1 MHRHLSSLLAFS
13 VLSVAGYAQS
23 ASLAR
28 TTVPAAASVSLAR
41 TTGPTT
47 AFAIRQLP
55 ASGDTQQHPQGR
67 TSTARRMISGMVK
80 EQGSGPLEGVLVT
93 TKDRS
98 VVSGTMQ
105 DGQYYIEIPVE
116 DSVLVFSLDGYATR
130 EIKLLDGGDYSVT
143 LQPADPNVPQA
154 SSSDPSVSAPAAAPA
169 GSPVPSSGPSASPA
183 DHPASAPFSA
193 LGPWR
198 GVFQLNP
205 GVEVPFNFEVRS
217 NNKGRPEA
225 FFRNGAE
232 WFDGGPLTQTADS
245 FFIALD
251 QYDNELAFPIGQG
264 ALTGSL
270 RRQDRKGN
278 PLTVRIEPGK
288 TDRFT
293 GNGTAP
299 AGNITGTYDVTFT
312 SVNGKEEK
320 VVGLFK
326 QEGNKLTG
334 TFLRV
339 TGDSRYLE
347 GIVEGNEFYLSSFFG
362 SGPAYYKGTFTPD
375 GHLTGAGIGA
385 KGETPFTGALNP
397 QAALPDP
404 YKLTYLKPGYDA
416 FTFTFPDIDGKN
428 ITLQDPRFKN
438 KVVIVTIGGT
448 WCPNCVD
455 ETSFL
460 APWYKENQERGI
472 EVVSIQYERST
483 DTAYVRKVLTRMR
496 DRYDIQ
502 YTQVFGGIADKQTVA
517 ASLPSLN
524 TFLAF
529 PTTIVIDR
537 KGRVARIHTGYS
549 GPATGPYY
557 QEFLKEFNA
566 EIDALVKE

>member
-1 MHRHLSSLLAFS
+1 MYRHLSSLLAFS
-13 VLSVAGYAQS
+13 VFSLAGYTQS

-28 TTVPAAASVSLAR
+28 TTGATAAPV
-41 TTGPTT
+41 
-47 AFAIRQLP
+47 IRQLL
-55 ASGDTQQHPQGR
+55 ASGDTPQHPQ
-67 TSTARRMISGMVK
+67 TQTTTAKKMISGMVR

-93 TKDRS
+93 TKDGTI
-98 VVSGTMQ
+98 VSGSMQ

-130 EIKLLDGGDYSVT
+130 EVKLRDDNDCSVT
-143 LQPADPNVPQA
+143 LKPADPMTPASEAPASPAGEPSPATALPTSA
-154 SSSDPSVSAPAAAPA
+154 SSA
-169 GSPVPSSGPSASPA
+169 SASPA
-183 DHPASAPFSA
+183 SASPAPFSA

-198 GVFQLNP
+198 GVFELRP
-205 GVEVPFNFEVRS
+205 GIEVPFNFEIRTTANGQS
-217 NNKGRPEA
+217 EA
-225 FFRNGAE
+225 FFRNGE
-232 WFDGGPLTQTADS
+232 ESFKGGRVTQTADS

-270 RRQDRKGN
+270 RHQDKKGN

-288 TDRFT
+288 LDRFPD
-293 GNGTAP
+293 NGATP
-299 AGNITGTYDVTFT
+299 AGNLSGTYDVTFT
-312 SVNGKEEK
+312 SAAGNEEK

-326 QEGNKLTG
+326 QEGSRLTG

-347 GIVEGNEFYLSSFFG
+347 GIVQGNEFYLSSFFG
-362 SGPAYYKGTFTPD
+362 SGPAYYKGTFTKD
-375 GHLTGAGIGA
+375 GHLTGENIGA
-385 KGETPFTGALNP
+385 RGTTPFTGVLNP

-404 YKLTYLKPGYDA
+404 YKLTYLKPGYDV
-416 FTFTFPDIDGKN
+416 FSFSFPDIDGKTV
-428 ITLQDPRFKN
+428 TLQDPRFKN
-438 KVVIVTIGGT
+438 KVVIITIGGT

-455 ETSFL
+455 EASFL
-460 APWYKENQERGI
+460 APWYKENRSRGI
-472 EVVSIQYERST
+472 EVVSIQYERSA
-483 DTAYVRKVLTRMR
+483 DTAFVRKVLTRMR

-502 YTQVFGGIADKQTVA
+502 YTQIFGGIADKQAVA

-529 PTTIVIDR
+529 PTTIIIDR
-537 KGRVARIHTGYS
+537 KGRVARIHTGYT

-566 EIDALVKE
+566 GIDALVKE

>member
-1 MHRHLSSLLAFS
+1 MYRHLSSLLAFS
-13 VLSVAGYAQS
+13 VFSLAGYAQS

-28 TTVPAAASVSLAR
+28 I
-41 TTGPTT
+41 TGPT
-47 AFAIRQLP
+47 AAPAIRQLP
-55 ASGDTQQHPQGR
+55 ASDDTQQHPQSR
-67 TSTARRMISGMVK
+67 TTTSKKLISGTIK
-80 EQGSGPLEGVLVT
+80 AQGSGPLEGVLVT
-93 TKDRS
+93 TKDGTI
-98 VVSGTMQ
+98 VSGSMQ
-105 DGQYYIEIPVE
+105 DGLYYIEIPAE

-130 EIKLLDGGDYSVT
+130 EIRLRDDNDCSVT
-143 LQPADPNVPQA
+143 LKPADPVIP
-154 SSSDPSVSAPAAAPA
+154 AP
-169 GSPVPSSGPSASPA
+169 
-183 DHPASAPFSA
+183 APFSA

-198 GVFQLNP
+198 GIFELRP
-205 GVEVPFNFEVRS
+205 GVEVPFNFEIKTGS
-217 NNKGRPEA
+217 KGQPEA
-225 FFRNGAE
+225 FFRNGE
-232 WFDGGPLTQTADS
+232 ESFEGGRVTQTADS
-245 FFIALD
+245 FFIELD
-251 QYDNELAFPIGQG
+251 QYDNELAFPVGQG
-264 ALTGSL
+264 TLAGSL
-270 RRQDRKGN
+270 RHQDKKGN
-278 PLTVRIEPGK
+278 PVTVRIEPGK
-288 TDRFT
+288 LDRFPD
-293 GNGTAP
+293 NGATP
-299 AGNITGTYDVTFT
+299 AGNLSGTYDVIFT
-312 SVNGKEEK
+312 SADGKEEK

-326 QEGNKLTG
+326 QEGSRLTG

-347 GIVEGNEFYLSSFFG
+347 GIVQGNEFYLSSFFG
-362 SGPAYYKGTFTPD
+362 SGPAYYKGTFTAD
-375 GHLTGAGIGA
+375 GHLTGESVGA
-385 KGETPFTGALNP
+385 RGATPFTGVLNP

-416 FTFTFPDIDGKN
+416 FTFAFPDIDGK
-428 ITLQDPRFKN
+428 TVSLQDTRFKN

-455 ETSFL
+455 EASFL
-460 APWYKENQERGI
+460 APWYKANHERGI

-483 DTAYVRKVLTRMR
+483 DTAFVRKVLTRMR

-502 YTQVFGGIADKQTVA
+502 YTQVFGGIADKQGVA

-566 EIDALVKE
+566 EIDALVKG